1 MNDISMP
8 NKGSVAGYGA
18 LSNRIS
24 MSNKKKAWLGTHV
37 YSRVLTPTSRTR
49 MRSPLQPNRHGN
61 QEGTLGLLRAVQ
73 KYDPHR
79 GFKFGTYATWWIQQG
94 MLRCLS
100 HDSRVVRIPVHV
112 QALYSKYKKLRQKL
126 EYERGEDVTDEE
138 LAPLLKISVKRLRQ
152 HLVLCKPQRF
162 FEEAVGGVSLQGDKA
177 LYFYE
182 VRGRCLMYIHVYIH
196 IQANKAPWV

>member
-1 MNDISMP
+1 MADEMGRAPSAQEWAR
-8 NKGSVAGYGA
+8 GAG
-18 LSNRIS
+18 LSGPEELEAEMWQGKRAVQRLVR
-24 MSNKKKAWLGTHV
+24 SNIRLVLSIAKKYRSEFV
-37 YSRVLTPTSRTR
+37 DYSDLI
-49 MRSPLQPNRHGN
+49 

-126 EYERGEDVTDEE
+126 EYERGEEVTDEE
-138 LAPLLKISVKRLRQ
+138 LAPMLK
-152 HLVLCKPQRF
+152 
-162 FEEAVGGVSLQGDKA
+162 VSTVQGQMQ
-177 LYFYE
+177 
-182 VRGRCLMYIHVYIH
+182 GRVDT
-196 IQANKAPWV
+196 